1 MSDKKDKAAEGGKAK
16 GGKGKALLKIALLG
30 VMLAGVGGGTVFG
43 LMAAGVIQT
52 ADAEAKEAGP
62 QFVVKGEED
71 PYAPP
76 APKGGE
82 ESGEL
87 VYGEGGSKYRTAYYS
102 FVEDFTSNLKDS
114 DGLMQVSL
122 AASTHRDGRVLMW
135 LDEHQL
141 AIRSRI
147 LVELA
152 DTPEEEVMTSAG
164 KTRLQKRLTDAV
176 NEVLVEREGFGGVDN
191 VYFRTFIVQ

>member
-1 MSDKKDKAAEGGKAK
+1 MSDKTDKTGETGKPKK
-16 GGKGKALLKIALLG
+16 GRGLLKIVLG
-30 VMLAGVGGGTVFG
+30 TVILAGAVGATVAG
-43 LMAAGVIQT
+43 LLAAGVIQT
-52 ADAEAKEAGP
+52 AAAEAKEAGP

-76 APKGGE
+76 APKGGKAE
-82 ESGEL
+82 AEL
-87 VYGEGGSKYRTAYYS
+87 VHGEGGSKYRTAYYS
-102 FVEDFTSNLKDS
+102 FAEEFTSNLSES
-114 DGLMQVSL
+114 DGLIQVSL
-122 AASTHRDGRVLMW
+122 AASTRRDGRVLMW

-152 DTPEEEVMTSAG
+152 DTPEEEVMSSTG
-164 KTRLQKRLTDAV
+164 KERLQKRLTAAV
-176 NEVLVEREGFGGVDN
+176 NEVLVEQEGFGGVDN

>member
-1 MSDKKDKAAEGGKAK
+1 MSKKTDKTDETGTPKK
-16 GGKGKALLKIALLG
+16 GKGLLKIVLG
-30 VMLAGVGGGTVFG
+30 TVILTGAVGGTVAG
-43 LMAAGVIQT
+43 LLAAGVIQT
-52 ADAEAKEAGP
+52 AGAEAGEAGP

-76 APKGGE
+76 APKGGKDE
-82 ESGEL
+82 GEL
-87 VYGEGGSKYRTAYYS
+87 VHGEGGSEYRTAYYS
-102 FVEDFTSNLKDS
+102 FAEEFTSNLSGS
-114 DGLMQVSL
+114 DGLIQIGL
-122 AASTHRDGRVLMW
+122 AASTRRDGRVLMW

-152 DTPEEEVMTSAG
+152 DTPEEEVMSSAG
-164 KTRLQKRLTDAV
+164 KQRLQKRLTAAV
-176 NEVLVEREGFGGVDN
+176 NEVLVEQEGFGGVDN